1 MKLILKM
8 GLTMWLILTVVQ
20 ANAGTVVYYSFDT
33 NTYVGA
39 SGTYQATTNGWQR
52 TATLGSSLSSLTL
65 ELANSGT
72 AVAGTALN
80 ENATTAP
87 LSTFS
92 TSLSATNWL
101 AGNYYQFT
109 FDATL
114 YTDVVV
120 SYALQRSNTGP
131 TNEIFQYSLNGGST
145 FTDFQT
151 NAVPVAFGVFTND
164 LSAIPGVSADSSV
177 VFRIDGINVGGN
189 AGTLRID
196 NLTIDATAVPEPS
209 TVMLVCAGMLGL
221 VIIRRGRS

>member
-1 MKLILKM
+1 MKLIIKM
-8 GLTMWLILTVVQ
+8 GLTVSLILTAIQ

-39 SGTYQATTNGWQR
+39 SGTYQATTNAWQR

-80 ENATTAP
+80 ENGTTAP

-92 TSLSATNWL
+92 TSLSATNWT

-114 YTDVVV
+114 YTNVVV

-151 NAVPVAFGVFTND
+151 NAVPTAFGVFTND
-164 LSAIPGVSADSSV
+164 LSLVSGVSADASV
-177 VFRIDGINVGGN
+177 VFRIEGINVGGN

-196 NLTIDATAVPEPS
+196 NFTIDATSIPEPS
-209 TVMLVCAGMLGL
+209 TVVLLGTGMLGL
-221 VIIRRGRS
+221 LVIRRRRY